1 MLPLVKKRNG
11 AFSIM
16 FDVFVLRTE
25 VCRTWSEIELEYG
38 DPESQVGRFQRC
50 PFVLQI
56 EHTLQL
62 EDLELD
68 VICGTLKVIPPAEWK
83 QPSPKNCAKD
93 VLGDVIVD
101 KPLKPTFTTIYE
113 GGGTFISEAKSR
125 ISVEN
130 GKKVPVDQPI

>member
-1 MLPLVKKRNG
+1 MVHFLLCLMYLYYAQRFVEHGVKLNWNTATLSPKWG
-11 AFSIM
+11 AFK
-16 FDVFVLRTE
+16 DVHSF
-25 VCRTWSEIELEYG
+25 YKK
-38 DPESQVGRFQRC
+38 
-50 PFVLQI
+50 
-56 EHTLQL
+56 L
-62 EDLELD
+62 EDLKLD

-83 QPSPKNCAKD
+83 QPSPKNYAKD

>member
-1 MLPLVKKRNG
+1 MKLNWNTATLSPKWG
-11 AFSIM
+11 AFK
-16 FDVFVLRTE
+16 DVHSF
-25 VCRTWSEIELEYG
+25 YKK
-38 DPESQVGRFQRC
+38 
-50 PFVLQI
+50 
-56 EHTLQL
+56 L
-62 EDLELD
+62 EDLKLD

-83 QPSPKNCAKD
+83 QPSPKNYAKD